1 MQKKIRDLKL
11 MLAKAGFTCKTGK
24 GSHTKWSHPRRKRP
38 LVLSGK
44 NGADAKPYQERD
56 VEFALNE
63 VR

>member
-1 MQKKIRDLKL
+1 MPKKIRDLKAIL
-11 MLAKAGFTCKTGK
+11 EKAGFTCQSGK

-44 NGADAKPYQERD
+44 NGADAKQYQERD